1 MNPQISDTAYK
12 DPDACPKHGYNLEWR
27 TCLRCDTIKLYNQN
41 SIASFTDLGGKS
53 SLEVNRQYSE
63 AKGPAIE
70 NFPAEDPYD
79 SDSFDGPSNYSERR
93 ALTPS
98 DDMGISKEKLS
109 KPIKRHN
116 RLHKIAKTKS
126 GSAEANG
133 ENGTEYLPLSDKMPQ
148 ESRNGSFRNRGT
160 NEKRRARDRH
170 VSFAE

>member
-12 DPDACPKHGYNLEWR
+12 DPDACPKHGHNLEWR
-27 TCLRCDTIKLYNQN
+27 TCLQCDTIKLYNQN
-41 SIASFTDLGGKS
+41 STSFIDLGGKS
-53 SLEVNRQYSE
+53 SQEFNRQYSE

-79 SDSFDGPSNYSERR
+79 SDSFDGPSNYSERH

-98 DDMGISKEKLS
+98 DDMGVFKEKLS
-109 KPIKRHN
+109 KPSKRRN

-126 GSAEANG
+126 GSAEGNV
-133 ENGTEYLPLSDKMPQ
+133 ESNIEYLPLSEEIPQ
-148 ESRNGSFRNRGT
+148 ESRNGSFRIRGT
-160 NEKRRARDRH
+160 NEKSRARDRH

>member
-12 DPDACPKHGYNLEWR
+12 HPDACPKHGYNLEWR

-41 SIASFTDLGGKS
+41 SIASFIDLGGKS
-53 SLEVNRQYSE
+53 SREFTRQYLE
-63 AKGPAIE
+63 AKGSAIE
-70 NFPAEDPYD
+70 NFLAEDPYD
-79 SDSFDGPSNYSERR
+79 SDSFDSPSNYSERR

-98 DDMGISKEKLS
+98 DDMGVSKEKLS
-109 KPIKRHN
+109 KPSNIRN

-126 GSAEANG
+126 ETAEGNVD
-133 ENGTEYLPLSDKMPQ
+133 NDIEYLPLSEEMPQ
-148 ESRNGSFRNRGT
+148 ESRNGSFRIRGT